1 MQELDE
7 EIKLHNAGGD
17 DAPDTSD
24 VSAGFLGWKKLNFF
38 SFAADQQLDGEDA

>member
-7 EIKLHNAGGD
+7 DLKLHTAGGD

-24 VSAGFLGWKKLNFF
+24 VSLFLETMKKMMINLFF
-38 SFAADQQLDGEDA
+38 CS

>member
-24 VSAGFLGWKKLNFF
+24 VSVVFF
-38 SFAADQQLDGEDA
+38 DGKIIPF

>member
-17 DAPDTSD
+17 DAPDTND
-24 VSAGFLGWKKLNFF
+24 VSDK
-38 SFAADQQLDGEDA
+38 DHPM

>member
-7 EIKLHNAGGD
+7 EIKLHNAGGE

-24 VSAGFLGWKKLNFF
+24 VSALFWIKKDHRVFVTFQIILF
-38 SFAADQQLDGEDA
+38 SFSS

>member
-17 DAPDTSD
+17 DAPDTND
-24 VSAGFLGWKKLNFF
+24 VSDDKDHLM
-38 SFAADQQLDGEDA
+38 